1 MDIWDNWTAY
11 KHNAFADDV
20 VIYIKRT
27 EHNQHTALRVRK
39 ILKAIIF
46 NNRSESGKNPKPQQL
61 TASGQRALMRGRIAW
76 RFFIEES

>member
-46 NNRSESGKNPKPQQL
+46 NNRSESKATAINSKWSKSFDERPHRMEIFHRGK
-61 TASGQRALMRGRIAW
+61 LM
-76 RFFIEES
+76 